1 MGLYSLYIVNSSG
14 TLIYQRNLQSN
25 LPKLEDNDYIRI
37 GSTFHTLNAMA
48 KQAAPIFSR
57 VGIDTLYTDTFA
69 MKCLETR
76 TGFTFFLLADRR
88 APDSDLSEV
97 LSAVYRD
104 FSDYVNKN
112 PFYTDGQ
119 KVKVEKFE
127 ERVTKLA
134 HRFEQHFKA
143 HYR

>member
-14 TLIYQRNLQSN
+14 TLIYQRNLQTN
-25 LPKLEDNDYIRI
+25 LPKLDDNDYIRI

-48 KQAAPIFSR
+48 KQAAPVVSG
-57 VGIDTLYTDTFA
+57 GIDTLYTDTFA

-104 FSDYVNKN
+104 FSDSSIKIHFTRTDKKSKLKN
-112 PFYTDGQ
+112 
-119 KVKVEKFE
+119 
-127 ERVTKLA
+127 
-134 HRFEQHFKA
+134 FK
-143 HYR
+143 RE